1 MPAFF
6 ALISALSFG
15 ASDYMG
21 GKLSRTQDAAR
32 VTANSQILA
41 FLIYLVL
48 AVVIPGRFSWAA
60 LAFGFLSGISSVI
73 GLNFFYSALAK
84 GVVGVVAPVTALLT
98 ATIPS
103 VWSIAVKGEK
113 VTPLFLIGA
122 CVAAGAIIFLAL
134 PSGKGRTLKEE
145 NEQIESEVAHMSLG
159 AWARTLTGGA
169 TLSLSLIALSHTNSN
184 SGCWPLIGVGLAA
197 VLCSGGLAYL
207 KTGKVFLSKEYRRPI
222 LFMVVCMGFAY
233 TSQLYAARSGA
244 LAVASVIGALYP
256 IPTIIMARLIDDEKM
271 SANQTIGAL
280 CAMISIALI
289 ALA

>member
-1 MPAFF
+1 
-6 ALISALSFG
+6 
-15 ASDYMG
+15 MG

-159 AWARTLTGGA
+159 AWARTLTGGVI
-169 TLSLSLIALSHTNSN
+169 LSISLIALSHTTSN

-271 SANQTIGAL
+271 SANQMIGAL

>member
-1 MPAFF
+1 
-6 ALISALSFG
+6 
-15 ASDYMG
+15 MG

-233 TSQLYAARSGA
+233 TSQLYAARSGT